1 MMLKPLAG
9 CDCPQT
15 RHVHGLRV
23 TYVRH
28 RCRCDDCR
36 EANRLHQHQLS
47 RAHLYGR
54 FDKYV
59 PGDQVRAHV
68 ATLRAAGMGRR
79 QIAQVAGVAESTLTS
94 LLYGRVTP
102 TGRRP
107 PTARV
112 RKEIAAAIMS
122 VETPTLAPT
131 AVIAAAGTH
140 RRLQALVARGWS
152 LNRLAKRL
160 GWTRANLGQL
170 LDRDAVIARTRAAVA
185 ALYEELWD
193 LEPDAPTPALRRG
206 VTRAKRMAQDRGWL
220 PPMAWDDDTI
230 DDPTARPHA

>member
-1 MMLKPLAG
+1 MI
-9 CDCPQT
+9 CDCPQA

-28 RCRCDDCR
+28 RCRCDECR
-36 EANRLHQHQLS
+36 EANRVHQHQLS

-68 ATLRAAGMGRR
+68 AKLRAGGMGRR
-79 QIAQVAGVAESTLTS
+79 RIAQVSGVAEATLTS
-94 LLYGRVTP
+94 LLYGRPLP

-112 RKEIAAAIMS
+112 SKEIAAKLLA

-131 AVIAAAGTH
+131 AVIPAAGTH

-170 LDRDAVIARTRAAVA
+170 LDRDGVIVRTRDDVA
-185 ALYEELWD
+185 ALYEELWN
-193 LEPDAPTPALRRG
+193 LEPPAPSSYLRRG
-206 VTRAKRMAQDRGWL
+206 VTRAKHMAQVRGWL